1 MIKGGAGGS
10 HTQTGL
16 QFEQRTDIKQ
26 LFEQINGYE
35 LKPSEGQMGYE
46 VWFQNEL
53 LAYCFKKRELYRF
66 LAQEPYNVD
75 WREHLSKRLE
85 PDNALFVVVRDTLFI
100 IEIKFQQVAGS
111 VDEKLQTCDFKR
123 KQYTKLVHR
132 LGWRVEYVYVLN
144 DWFKKPEY
152 RDTLDYI
159 HSVNCHY
166 LFNEIPLKWLG
177 LPHE

>member
-1 MIKGGAGGS
+1 MITGGIGGAN
-10 HTQTGL
+10 TKTGL
-16 QFEQRTDIKQ
+16 AFESRTDLRQ
-26 LFEQINGYE
+26 LFEKIDGYE
-35 LKPSEGQMGYE
+35 LKLSENNTGYE
-46 VWFQNEL
+46 VWFNNEK
-53 LAYCFKKRELYRF
+53 LAYCFKKQEFYRF
-66 LAQEPYNVD
+66 LAQAPYNVD
-75 WREHLSKRLE
+75 WRDYLSKRLE

-123 KQYTKLVHR
+123 KQYTKLVHH

-144 DWFKKPEY
+144 DWFKNPVYK
-152 RDTLDYI
+152 DTLNYI

-177 LPHE
+177 LPS